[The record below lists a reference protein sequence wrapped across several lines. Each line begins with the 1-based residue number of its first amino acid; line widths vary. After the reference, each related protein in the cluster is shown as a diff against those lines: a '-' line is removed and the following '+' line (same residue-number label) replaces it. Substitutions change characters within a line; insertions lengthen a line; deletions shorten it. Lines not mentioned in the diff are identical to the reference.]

1 MHDPDFLNA
10 LNREAEVQS
19 DLLLDE
25 LIFLF
30 AAKRHEMRGSHPDL
44 INKTIAIAIAKAKAI
59 FITNE
64 ESEQLHLNI

>member
-1 MHDPDFLNA
+1 MHDPDFMNA

-30 AAKRHEMRGSHPDL
+30 ASKRHEMRGSNQEL
-44 INKTIAIAIAKAKAI
+44 IDKTIVLAIAKAKAI
-59 FITNE
+59 FVTKE
-64 ESEQLHLNI
+64 EYEQLNLNI

>member
-1 MHDPDFLNA
+1 MHDPDFMNA

-30 AAKRHEMRGSHPDL
+30 AAKRQEMKGSKQEL
-44 INKTIAIAIAKAKAI
+44 IDKTIALAISKAKAI
-59 FITNE
+59 FITTE
-64 ESEQLHLNI
+64 EAEQLNLNI